1 MEVVHLFKA
10 GIISEKELATEVS
23 RNELTMRTRAFEE
36 FAGSFSKV
44 NKKVVKFIALSP
56 EIQYAE
62 YMWYTGFKQDIHW
75 RKHFHLQCLKIKK
88 NLDLITKLTKYIED
102 VEKILKMGISVMDLT
117 KDIVLE
123 SKKIR
128 LEKGLMTNDSLIY
141 TAMIQNKIYNLA
153 TFDNDFNYLD
163 TITVYKPTD
172 I

>member
-1 MEVVHLFKA
+1 M
-10 GIISEKELATEVS
+10 
-23 RNELTMRTRAFEE
+23 
-36 FAGSFSKV
+36 
-44 NKKVVKFIALSP
+44 
-56 EIQYAE
+56 
-62 YMWYTGFKQDIHW
+62 
-75 RKHFHLQCLKIKK
+75 
-88 NLDLITKLTKYIED
+88 ITKLTKYIED
-102 VEKILKMGISVMDLT
+102 VEKILEMGIAVIDLT